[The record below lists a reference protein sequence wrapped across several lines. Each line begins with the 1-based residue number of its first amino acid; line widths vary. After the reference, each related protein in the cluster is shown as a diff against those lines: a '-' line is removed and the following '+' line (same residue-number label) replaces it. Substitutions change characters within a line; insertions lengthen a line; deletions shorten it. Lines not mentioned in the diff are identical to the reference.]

1 MKDNSTWGVVFHK
14 SHGTNDNI
22 GSFLQAQQYM
32 IAMSTI
38 MILHLRWQVLSEGSE
53 ALAG

>member
-22 GSFLQAQQYM
+22 GGFLQAQQYM
-32 IAMSTI
+32 SDMSVT
-38 MILHLRWQVLSEGSE
+38 MILYLRWQVLSEGSE